1 MNEDNVNKA
10 YNEMRAR
17 KAKMEPR
24 DIVGQLRR
32 MLLFI
37 YYDADKTTKA
47 QLAYE
52 VKSFLRIKTVTHLDL
67 YDDLSTIAK
76 INLMGDNANH
86 FNNLMNEILSDLANE
101 LIDDNKEPSEYI
113 RSHILAKR
121 LNVSRGTVTNWIKNG
136 YIGNIKRVGRKI
148 DIPIT
153 EVEKLIRYFPKY
165 RPFWEGNF
173 HM

>member
-17 KAKMEPR
+17 KAKMEPT
-24 DIVGQLRR
+24 DIVGQLQR
-32 MLLFI
+32 MLLFTF
-37 YYDADKTTKA
+37 YDAEKTTKA
-47 QLAYE
+47 ELAHLL
-52 VKSFLRIKTVTHLDL
+52 KTFMRIKTVKNLNLFNDG
-67 YDDLSTIAK
+67 STLAK
-76 INLMGDNANH
+76 IKMMRDNANH

-101 LIDDNKEPSEYI
+101 FIENNKEPSEYI

-165 RPFWEGNF
+165 RPFWERDF
-173 HM
+173 RM